1 MGILEHLEPKKV
13 FQFFEELCAIP
24 HGSSDTKA
32 VSDWCVEFA
41 RARGLKYLQDEMN
54 NVIIWKAGTP
64 GYENAPG
71 VILQG
76 HMDMVCEKEVSCA
89 KDMEKEG
96 LDLLVD
102 GDFVRAKGTT
112 LGGDDGIAIA
122 MAMAVLDA
130 GDIPHPPLEAVFT
143 VDEEIGMLGAVGIDA
158 SPLQGRWM
166 VNLDSEAE
174 GVFTVSCAGGNVS
187 KCILPV
193 KREAYAGTGLAVTVD
208 GLRGGHSGAEID
220 KGRGNSSIL
229 MGRVLRALLKAGGLR
244 LVSVAGGLK
253 DNAIPVETAAYLVTA
268 DAAALTSAAAEAEAA
283 LKNEYR
289 ATDPDI
295 RVEVKPW
302 AAEGV
307 PMDEASTARTIAML
321 RVLPNGIQFM
331 SGEIPGLVQT
341 SLNLGILKTQEA
353 CVEASFCVRSAVET
367 QKAEVKDRLACLME
381 QLGGTV
387 EYSGDY
393 PGWEYRKDSALR
405 ELMVEI
411 FREQYGH
418 DPRIEAIHAG
428 VECGM
433 FIGKLPGLDCVSV
446 GPDLLEIH
454 TPRERMSISSVQRVW
469 KFLLEILKRSK

>member
-1 MGILEHLEPKKV
+1 MGILEQLEPKKV
-13 FQFFEELCAIP
+13 FQFFEEMCAIP
-24 HGSSDTKA
+24 HGSSNTKA

-41 RARGLKYLQDEMN
+41 KARGLKYLQDELN

-76 HMDMVCEKEVSCA
+76 HIDMVCEKDASCA

-96 LDLLVD
+96 VDLLVD

-112 LGGDDGIAIA
+112 LGGDDGIAVA

-130 GDIPHPPLEAVFT
+130 DDIPHPPLEAVFT

-187 KCILPV
+187 KCVLPV
-193 KREAYAGTGLAVTVD
+193 KREAFSGTGLSVAVR
-208 GLRGGHSGAEID
+208 GLCGGHSGAEID
-220 KGRGNSSIL
+220 KGRGNSNVL
-229 MGRVLRALLKAGGLR
+229 MGRVLRTLLKAGGLR

-253 DNAIPVETAAYLVTA
+253 DNAIPVETEAFLLTA
-268 DAAALTSAAAEAEAA
+268 DAAALTAAAAELEAT

-289 ATDPDI
+289 VTDPGI
-295 RVEVKPW
+295 RVEVQPW
-302 AAEGV
+302 TAEGV
-307 PMDEASTARTIAML
+307 PMDGASTSRTIAML
-321 RVLPNGIQFM
+321 RALPNGIQVM
-331 SGEIPGLVQT
+331 SAEIPGLVQT
-341 SLNLGILKTQEA
+341 SLNLGILKTQEDR
-353 CVEASFCVRSAVET
+353 VEASFCVRSAVET
-367 QKAEVKDRLACLME
+367 LKTEVKDRLACLME

-418 DPRIEAIHAG
+418 DPKIEAIHAG

-433 FIGKLPGLDCVSV
+433 FIGKLPGLDCVSI

-454 TPRERMSISSVQRVW
+454 TPRERLSISSAQRVW